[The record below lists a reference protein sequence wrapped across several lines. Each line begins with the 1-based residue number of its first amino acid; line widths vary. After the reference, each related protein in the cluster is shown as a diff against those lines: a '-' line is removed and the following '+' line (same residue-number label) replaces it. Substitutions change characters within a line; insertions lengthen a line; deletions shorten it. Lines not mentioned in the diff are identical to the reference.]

1 MTSKANNKTEPKTPK
16 NPTPK
21 PKAATTTAKSPARKR
36 ARRRRQTSS
45 LFTADQKVQAVLA
58 AWTEKL
64 SQSEICRQLE
74 INYVTFQSWQ
84 NRAMEGML
92 QALENN
98 VRLTDGAILSPR
110 LRKLMEKR
118 RGSPEP
124 RLDQRLRKIQQ
135 SQEESDTSPLA

>member
-21 PKAATTTAKSPARKR
+21 PKAATTAKNPTRKR
-36 ARRRRQTSS
+36 ARRRRQSSS